1 MMESEYLEL
10 QQYQRRPLPT
20 LRDVIAVLFR
30 QRWVMLA
37 AFAVVVIGV
46 LLSGVW
52 LPKYEAQ
59 MKILVRRQRSDAVV
73 TSSANAPAQY
83 NGDQV
88 SEEDINS
95 EVELLNSEDLLRKVV
110 MATGLQEKHGF
121 SFGRDDEQV
130 RIATAVQRLSKD
142 LKIDPLRK
150 TNVISVSYKSRDP
163 QLAAKVLNALS
174 AGYTEKHLEVHR
186 PTGEFKFFDQQTEQ
200 YRQGLAQAQQRLTE
214 FTKENGVV
222 SAQLERDSALQRVN
236 EFEAEARQ
244 AQATVAENEH
254 RIRSL
259 QAQLQSVQP
268 RITTVVRTAE
278 NPQLMQQL
286 KSTLL
291 NLELKRTEL
300 LTKYEPTY
308 QLVQE
313 VDKQIAD
320 TRSAID
326 AEERKPVREESTDK
340 NPNYQWIQAELT
352 KAQAEVNGLKGRAA
366 AAGSI
371 AAQYREAA
379 RQLNQSGMVQ
389 QDLLRT
395 AKTEEENYLLYVR
408 KREEARISDALDQ
421 RGILNVAIAEQPVVP
436 ALPSRSPLSAA
447 MLTLLLGL
455 SVSIGTAFVADFVDP
470 SFRTPDEVAGFL
482 ESPVLASLPKNGR

>member
-1 MMESEYLEL
+1 
-10 QQYQRRPLPT
+10 
-20 LRDVIAVLFR
+20 VLFR

-37 AFAVVVIGV
+37 AFAIVVIGV
-46 LLSGVW
+46 LISGVW
-52 LPKYEAQ
+52 LPKYEAH
-59 MKILVRRQRSDAVV
+59 MKILVRRQRMDAIVSPQANV
-73 TSSANAPAQY
+73 TAQY

-110 MATGLQEKHGF
+110 MTNGLQEKHGF
-121 SFGRDDEQV
+121 SLGRDDEQV
-130 RIATAVQRLSKD
+130 RVATAVQWLSKD
-142 LKIDPLRK
+142 LKIEPLRK
-150 TNVISVSYKSRDP
+150 TNVISVSYQSRDP
-163 QLAAKVLNALS
+163 HMATKVLQALS
-174 AGYTEKHLEVHR
+174 AAYTEKHLEVHR
-186 PTGEFKFFDQQTEQ
+186 PSGEFKFFDQQTEQ

-214 FTKENGVV
+214 FTKENGIV
-222 SAQLERDSALQRVN
+222 SAQLEREQALQRVN

-244 AQATVAENEH
+244 AQAAVAENEH

-259 QAQLQSVQP
+259 QAQLQLVQP
-268 RITTVVRTAE
+268 RITTVVRTSE

-291 NLELKRTEL
+291 DLELKRTEL
-300 LTKYEPTY
+300 LTKYDPSY
-308 QLVQE
+308 RLVQE
-313 VDKQIAD
+313 IDKKIAEA
-320 TRSAID
+320 RAAI
-326 AEERKPVREESTDK
+326 ASEENQPVREETTDK

-352 KAQAEVNGLKGRAA
+352 KAQAEVNGLEARTA

-379 RQLNQSGMVQ
+379 RQLNQSGVVQ
-389 QDLLRT
+389 QDLLRE

-408 KREEARISDALDQ
+408 KREEARISDALDL

-447 MLTLLLGL
+447 MFTLLLGL
-455 SVSIGTAFVADFVDP
+455 SVSICTAFVVDFVDP
-470 SFRTPDEVAGFL
+470 SFRTPDELAGYL
-482 ESPVLASLPKNGR
+482 GSPVLAALPKGEK